1 MKLNIANPTTG
12 VQKIIDIEDE
22 NILRTFY
29 DKKIASEISATPLG
43 LEWENYVFKV
53 TGGQDK
59 QGFPMKTGVFT
70 NKRVK
75 LLLPKGSVG
84 CRGFHMRK
92 GEKCRKSVRGCI
104 ISPEISVLN
113 LMIVKKGETANDFD
127 VKKDEKFLYPKR
139 SGKLRGFF
147 SINKGDDV
155 RKFLL
160 NEKNNSEKK
169 KLKIPKIQRLVTPLT
184 LQKKRYTVALKKK
197 RLLEAKN
204 DLKEFGKLIYGKI

>member
-1 MKLNIANPTTG
+1 
-12 VQKIIDIEDE
+12 
-22 NILRTFY
+22 
-29 DKKIASEISATPLG
+29 
-43 LEWENYVFKV
+43 
-53 TGGQDK
+53 
-59 QGFPMKTGVFT
+59 MKTGVFT

-169 KLKIPKIQRLVTPLT
+169 KIKNTKNSKISNSTNTTKKT
-184 LQKKRYTVALKKK
+184 LYSCIKKK
-197 RLLEAKN
+197 
-204 DLKEFGKLIYGKI
+204 KIIGSKK